1 MILGI
6 DEVGRGP
13 WAGPLVVGAVVFAE
27 GFTIDGLADSKK
39 LTKKKRDQLDMLIR
53 EQALGYGLGW
63 VHSDELDEIGLA
75 KALRVAT
82 IRAVE
87 RITASYQEIII
98 DGTINFLADTNKG
111 RYVQTMAKADGLIP
125 AVSAASIIAKVA
137 RDAYMSEQD
146 VLYPEYGFGRHVG
159 YGTAAHRQAI
169 ERHGTTLLHRRSF
182 APIAKLEKQRP
193 DSYETGIKAEQVVVD
208 YLIKN
213 GVSIRDRNWRIR
225 NGELDIVGEKDGTLW
240 VIEVKHRSTHTHG
253 SGADAIHA
261 QKRRVLKRTIQQYT
275 QRSGCE
281 NRPVE
286 LYLAMTTGQTPKL
299 ERFDNISDS
308 LADG

>member
-27 GFTIDGLADSKK
+27 GFTIDGLADSKR

-63 VHSDELDEIGLA
+63 VYSNELDELGLA
-75 KALRVAT
+75 QALRVAT

-87 RITASYQEIII
+87 QITVPYQEIII

-111 RYVQTMAKADGLIP
+111 WYVQTMAKADGLIP

-137 RDAYMSEQD
+137 RDAYMAEQD
-146 VLYPEYGFGRHVG
+146 AEFPEYGFGRHVG
-159 YGTAAHRQAI
+159 YGTAAHKQAI
-169 ERHGTTLLHRRSF
+169 EQHGTTPLHRRSF
-182 APIAKLEKQRP
+182 APITKLEQQRP
-193 DSYETGIKAEQVVVD
+193 ESYKMGMKAEQAVVD
-208 YLIKN
+208 YLIKK

-240 VIEVKHRSTHTHG
+240 VIEVKHRSTHTYG
-253 SGADAIHA
+253 SGTDAVHA
-261 QKRRVLKRTIQQYT
+261 QKRRTLKRTIQQYA
-275 QRSGCE
+275 QRVGLE
-281 NRPVE
+281 NWPVA
-286 LYLAMTTGQTPKL
+286 LYLATTTGQTPKL
-299 ERFDNISDS
+299 ESFDNISDS
-308 LADG
+308 FADG